1 MKHLERS
8 LDQQNQWWKYV
19 VILITGFLAAN
30 FVGAIPLAILIVLRS
45 MQGYTPNPENPMD
58 LSAYDIDLNTGLIL
72 LLIPFIISLLVIIP
86 LIKNLHKRTWTE
98 VINGSQKIRWNRFF
112 FSFGIWMLLSA
123 GWLGI
128 ELAMHPQDFVLQ
140 FQPLRFV
147 FLIFIALFMIPFQT
161 FYEEFMFRG
170 YLTQG
175 IAGWTKNR
183 WTAII
188 IPALLFGLMHILNP
202 EIKEYGFWL
211 TMPQYVLFGL
221 LFGLMVVVDDGIETA
236 VGAHTANNIF
246 LCVFITSKSSAL
258 QTYALY
264 KEINIIPSIMDTVE
278 LLIMGSILIIILAI
292 KYKWKFSVLNKKIEI
307 ETFK

>member
-19 VILITGFLAAN
+19 VILITGFLAVF

-236 VGAHTANNIF
+236 VGAHAANNIF